1 MMKEFGYYSKEVM
14 KHFRAPKNVGII
26 KNFDGLGKVG
36 QPICGDVLWLYIKI
50 KEDKK
55 TGKKIISDAKF
66 QTFGCVVAVANSSLL
81 TTLVKGKS
89 LDEAMKITRE
99 DIIKKFKKVPVT
111 KLHCSILAIDALSEA
126 IYDYYKRNN
135 LPVPEEL
142 VNRHEHIQ
150 QTLKTVERRYKD
162 YIALEKKIW
171 KVGNK

>member
-1 MMKEFGYYSKEVM
+1 MKMEFGLYSKEIM
-14 KHFRAPKNVGII
+14 KHFLHPKNQGII
-26 KNFDGLGKVG
+26 KKYDGLGKVG
-36 QPICGDVLWLYIKI
+36 QPVCGDVLWLYIKI

-81 TTLVKGKS
+81 TTLIKGKS

-99 DIIKKFKKVPVT
+99 DIIKKFKKIPAT

-126 IYDYYKRNN
+126 IYDYYKRKN
-135 LPVPEEL
+135 LPVPKEL
-142 VNRHEHIQ
+142 ANRHENIQ
-150 QTLKTVERRYKD
+150 QTLKTMERRYKD

-171 KVGNK
+171 KVGK